1 MIVDTSAFMAILRQ
15 EPEAERFTALLAEA
29 PEVALSAATL
39 LELGM
44 VAEGQAGPAIRPRMD
59 RLLADAGAEVVPF
72 TEVQARLALEAWRRF
87 GKGRHKA
94 ALNFGDCFAY
104 ALAQERRQP
113 LLFKGDDF
121 SQTDVKAAL

>member
-1 MIVDTSAFMAILRQ
+1 VIVDTSAFMAILRQ
-15 EPEAERFTALLAEA
+15 EPEAERFTALLAET

-44 VAEGQAGPAIRPRMD
+44 VAEGQAGPAIRSRVD

-72 TEVQARLALEAWRRF
+72 TEAQARLALEGWRRF

-94 ALNFGDCFAY
+94 ALNIGDCFAY
-104 ALAQERRQP
+104 ALARERNAP
-113 LLFKGDDF
+113 LLFKGADF
-121 SQTDVKAAL
+121 SETDVKAAI

>member
-1 MIVDTSAFMAILRQ
+1 MAILRQ

-29 PEVALSAATL
+29 PDVAISAGTL

-44 VAEGQAGPAIRPRMD
+44 VAEGKAGPAIRPFVD
-59 RLLADAGAEVVPF
+59 RLLADAEAEVVPF
-72 TEVQARLALEAWRRF
+72 TETQARLALEAWRRF

-104 ALAQERRQP
+104 ALARERNAP
-113 LLFKGDDF
+113 LLFKGADF
-121 SQTDVKAAL
+121 SETDVKAAI